1 MMKRSLLCAL
11 MLAFSALPAGT
22 ASLVKT

>member
-11 MLAFSALPAGT
+11 MLACSALPAGT
-22 ASLVKT
+22 ASLV